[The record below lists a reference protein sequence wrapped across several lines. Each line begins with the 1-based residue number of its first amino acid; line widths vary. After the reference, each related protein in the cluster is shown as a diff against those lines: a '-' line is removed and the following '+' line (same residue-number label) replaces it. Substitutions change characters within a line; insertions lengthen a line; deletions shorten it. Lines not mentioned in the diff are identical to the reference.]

1 MQNNGKSKPKKSI
14 IQSSFALDLE
24 EEEEPNLHKVPLT
37 KE

>member
-1 MQNNGKSKPKKSI
+1 MQNNGKPKPKKSI

-24 EEEEPNLHKVPLT
+24 EEESNLHNVPLT

>member
-24 EEEEPNLHKVPLT
+24 EEEPNLHKVPLT